1 MLRIGKLTDYA
12 TVLMAELAEDIGTC
26 RSAAQLAEVTRLEPP
41 TVAKVLKTLARSDLV
56 ESVRGVHGGYRLQ
69 RAADEISV
77 AEIIRAMEGPIAL
90 TGCGLEAGLCTR
102 ENDCSLRG
110 NWRRIGETVEQAL
123 ASLSLADLA
132 APRGSGRTPGLNVV
146 TRTDPA
152 PRRS

>member
-26 RSAAQLAEVTRLEPP
+26 CSAAQLAEVTRLEPP

-90 TGCGLEAGLCTR
+90 TECDLEAGLCTR

-110 NWRRIGETVEQAL
+110 NWRWLRCRWP
-123 ASLSLADLA
+123 SS
-132 APRGSGRTPGLNVV
+132 
-146 TRTDPA
+146 
-152 PRRS
+152 PRRAAAAVRRG